1 MAKLN
6 KNKTET
12 IYDSYGDYVNEQ
24 RKKFHQYD
32 CPNCFK
38 INSEN
43 VAILRSKNIPFTS
56 ILDCGARDFSWSDP
70 VVKEGIKCVGIDISP
85 ESVGW
90 AKSNGRDIVLGDV
103 SELTKHFP
111 ENFVDV
117 VLSNHNLEHVLL
129 ANKFMEEA
137 YKVLTP
143 GGHIFIRCPYQKVL
157 DGDFPTAH
165 CRCYTEDELKNLAL
179 NAKFVIAHYEYRKD
193 SNEHILIAKKA

>member
-6 KNKTET
+6 KDKTKT
-12 IYDSYGDYVNEQ
+12 IYNDYNDYVNEQ

-32 CPNCFK
+32 CPSSFK
-38 INSEN
+38 LNSDN
-43 VAILRSKNIPFTS
+43 ISILRAKNIPFKS

-85 ESVGW
+85 ESVEW
-90 AKSNGRDIVLGDV
+90 AKSKGRDIVLGDV

-117 VLSNHNLEHVLL
+117 VLSNHNIEHVLL
-129 ANKFMEEA
+129 ADKFVEEA
-137 YKVLTP
+137 FKVLTP

-157 DGDFPTAH
+157 HGTFPTLH
-165 CRCYTEDELKNLAL
+165 CRCYTEEDLKNLVLKA
-179 NAKFVIAHYEYRKD
+179 NFQIVHYEYREA
-193 SNEHILIAKKA
+193 SHEHILISKKP